1 MGVPA
6 VLLRPDQFTGW
17 TGCLME
23 LIRRPVPQAR
33 PRRPGRVRGPGE
45 GRSARLCA
53 RCRSRQRSV
62 ASPCAGLRPGAEGEA
77 ELRKACGVPQRPRGP
92 QAPVERR
99 LRGSAGRGPQ
109 VKPPGA
115 GWPHAGCP
123 AVYAFI
129 NACIAETAQGYVSG
143 PAASPDMVKRRD
155 SLEGPALHAGATP
168 GRPQRTL
175 QGLQGLAARRR
186 ASRRTRSCARP
197 GPGGR

>member
-1 MGVPA
+1 VKTYHQLLATQSLLALNSASLEVAELLKLVLKTFWSATFMGVPA

-92 QAPVERR
+92 QA
-99 LRGSAGRGPQ
+99 LRMSPWSGGCAG
-109 VKPPGA
+109 A
-115 GWPHAGCP
+115 
-123 AVYAFI
+123 
-129 NACIAETAQGYVSG
+129 
-143 PAASPDMVKRRD
+143 PAAARKSSPLVQGGLMLGVR
-155 SLEGPALHAGATP
+155 LCTP
-168 GRPQRTL
+168 
-175 QGLQGLAARRR
+175 
-186 ASRRTRSCARP
+186 S
-197 GPGGR
+197 